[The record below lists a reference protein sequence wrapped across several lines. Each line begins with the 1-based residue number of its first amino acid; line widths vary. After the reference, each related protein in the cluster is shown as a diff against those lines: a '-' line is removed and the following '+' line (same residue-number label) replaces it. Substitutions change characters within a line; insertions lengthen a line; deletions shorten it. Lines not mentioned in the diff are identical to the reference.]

1 MMFALCNGAMDGR
14 SLNMSDLL
22 QLPKVLLLFVVWTW
36 VFSFSSSGSSI
47 SLFFENLWS
56 LLIEIWLLVL
66 AKEVSVSSFVVVV
79 FCGKLKGKCVNINHA
94 KFGELNA
101 FFNDRAFIAFICNV
115 QEISANEKKI
125 KSFQTISLL
134 VN

>member
-1 MMFALCNGAMDGR
+1 MCSKILTLSVRMMFALCNGAMDGR

-36 VFSFSSSGSSI
+36 VFSFSSSGSFF

-94 KFGELNA
+94 KFGELKT

-115 QEISANEKKI
+115 QGISPKEKED
-125 KSFQTISLL
+125 
-134 VN
+134 